1 MFFTT
6 AYVILII
13 LCIVAEADVFYLPH
27 KSPIVY
33 QKCILEVVKKKN
45 TLPVISNMIMH
56 VACSPDSL

>member
-1 MFFTT
+1 M
-6 AYVILII
+6 
-13 LCIVAEADVFYLPH
+13 AEADVFYLPH